1 MPFCVMVSCAVT
13 ASGRL
18 SPESV
23 MGTSTVP
30 SDFSGVNVARAEESL
45 FSEEGSCPAG

>member
-1 MPFCVMVSCAVT
+1 
-13 ASGRL
+13 
-18 SPESV
+18 

-45 FSEEGSCPAG
+45 FSEEGSCPAGWRSTFTSYSWPGVSPSYET